1 MSASL
6 SPFTVLDP
14 AVGLAREAVGQLSH
28 LMPVAVGIVVFTL
41 AVRLLLH
48 PLARAAARGEKTRN
62 RLAPRI
68 TALRERHRKD
78 PARMQR
84 ELTTLYQEEG
94 VSPLSGCLPFLL
106 QVPFTSVMYRLFT
119 STSDPAS
126 QALLGH
132 TLLGVPLSAHLTALA
147 GAAHVAVFGTV
158 LVGLLALGYL
168 AYRRTRRAAVKSGPL
183 AYLSFTTAVFAAFLP
198 LAAGLYLL
206 TTTAWTLGE
215 KALLS

>member
-1 MSASL
+1 MSVSL

-14 AVGLAREAVGQLSH
+14 AVGLARDAVAQLSH
-28 LMPVAVGIVVFTL
+28 LMPVALGIVVFTL

-62 RLAPRI
+62 HLAPRV

-78 PARMQR
+78 PDRMQR
-84 ELTTLYQEEG
+84 ELTTLYREEG
-94 VSPLSGCLPFLL
+94 VSPLSGCLPLLL

-147 GAAHVAVFGTV
+147 GAAHLAVFCAV
-158 LVGLLALGYL
+158 LAGLLALGYL
-168 AYRRTRRAAVKSGPL
+168 TYRRTRRISLKSSPL
-183 AYLSFTTAVFAAFLP
+183 AYLSFGTAVFAAFLP

-215 KALLS
+215 KALLT